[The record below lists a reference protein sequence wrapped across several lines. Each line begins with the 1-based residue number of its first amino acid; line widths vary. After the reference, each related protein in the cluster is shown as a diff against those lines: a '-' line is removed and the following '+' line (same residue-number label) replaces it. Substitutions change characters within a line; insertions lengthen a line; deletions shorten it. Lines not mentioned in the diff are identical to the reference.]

1 MSISFYFEER
11 GKMKAVMTKCGS
23 CLKVYSPHQKT
34 LNCLFI
40 TKPSITSR
48 RDSLEEPACPYK
60 IQPWNQGKL
69 LWIAGTPGSGKS
81 TVAQEIARRKGYVYY
96 EGDCFHQTKNPYIP
110 LDSANPSV
118 DVIHQK
124 FLHGEGIE
132 ERRKVCQNAFVV
144 IKIFKGEQNSF
155 SKEDL
160 GKLKHYYKH
169 LCDDISRERRRVGG
183 DWVIAYVAF
192 NRELRQL
199 IRSRLGPELYM
210 VFLNMTD
217 TDVEGRLRTR
227 TRGNTRALDNFMVKI
242 LLKEAPIYCWNV

>member
-1 MSISFYFEER
+1 MTSNCSFISR
-11 GKMKAVMTKCGS
+11 PSTK
-23 CLKVYSPHQKT
+23 
-34 LNCLFI
+34 
-40 TKPSITSR
+40 SR
-48 RDSLEEPACPYK
+48 RDSLDEPACPYK

-81 TVAQEIARRKGYVYY
+81 SVAQEIAKRKGYVYY

-110 LDSANPSV
+110 LNAPNPSV

-132 ERRKVCQNAFVV
+132 ERRKVCQDAFVV
-144 IKIFKGEQNSF
+144 IKIFNGEQNSF

-160 GKLKHYYKH
+160 KKLKHYYKH
-169 LCDDISRERRRVGG
+169 LCDDIIKERRRVGG

-199 IRSRLGPELYM
+199 IKSHFGPELEM

-217 TDVEGRLRTR
+217 TTVENRLRAR
-227 TRGNTRALDNFMVKI
+227 TRGNTRALDNFMVKAFYKVPTLQFMVFHLFRI
-242 LLKEAPIYCWNV
+242 FVKSMSPLKMMRMSLRSTLLSPCL